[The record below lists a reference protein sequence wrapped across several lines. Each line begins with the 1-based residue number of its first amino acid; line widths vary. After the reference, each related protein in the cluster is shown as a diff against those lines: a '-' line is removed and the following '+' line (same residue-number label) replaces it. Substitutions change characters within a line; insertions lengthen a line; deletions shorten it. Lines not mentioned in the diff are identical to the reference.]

1 MFSRTCRPER
11 SEGPAFVRLK
21 SRSLAVLGMTI
32 LVVACG
38 GDRRSAGGPNL
49 IIDDFDDTLRVG
61 TPATRIISLNPTTT
75 EILFAI
81 GAGSKLVGR
90 TKWDSWPDSAKLVPD
105 VGDAL
110 RPNVEAVLAKKPDLV
125 LLYAS
130 NDNRTAAKQLKA
142 SGVKVLAMKVDS
154 IAEFE
159 RSTIVL
165 GALVGEE
172 QRAKNVV
179 DSVRGTLE
187 RVRQAMA
194 SQPRTTVF
202 FHTWE
207 KPIITIG
214 GHSFLNELVEIAGGR
229 NVYRDVKAVSPI
241 VTMEDVVAR
250 NPDAMLVGPTTA
262 NNMLTSKAW
271 QVVPA
276 VKAKKVFAY
285 DTMVVGR
292 PSVTLGMAAVN
303 IANLLHPGV
312 LK

>member
-1 MFSRTCRPER
+1 M
-11 SEGPAFVRLK
+11 GKVI
-21 SRSLAVLGMTI
+21 V
-32 LVVACG
+32 
-38 GDRRSAGGPNL
+38 
-49 IIDDFDDTLRVG
+49 DDFNDTIRVG
-61 TPATRIISLNPTTT
+61 APATRIVSLNPTTT

-90 TKWDSWPDSAKLVPD
+90 TKWDSWPDSAKYVPD

-130 NDNRTAAKQLKA
+130 NDNRTAAKQLQA

-154 IAEFE
+154 IVEFE
-159 RSTIVL
+159 RSTEIL
-165 GALVGEE
+165 GMLTGERE
-172 QRAKNVV
+172 RAKNVV
-179 DSVRGTLE
+179 DSVRATLE
-187 RVRQAMA
+187 RVRQATA
-194 SQPRTTVF
+194 SLPKTAVF

-214 GHSFLNELVEIAGGR
+214 KDSFLNELVEIAGGR
-229 NVYRDVKAVSPI
+229 NVYADLAAVSPI
-241 VTMEDVVAR
+241 VTMEDIVKR
-250 NPDAMLVGPTTA
+250 NPDVALVGPTTRTM
-262 NNMLTSKAW
+262 MLESRNW
-271 QVVPA
+271 QAVPA
-276 VKAKKVFAY
+276 VRAKKVFAY

-312 LK
+312 IR